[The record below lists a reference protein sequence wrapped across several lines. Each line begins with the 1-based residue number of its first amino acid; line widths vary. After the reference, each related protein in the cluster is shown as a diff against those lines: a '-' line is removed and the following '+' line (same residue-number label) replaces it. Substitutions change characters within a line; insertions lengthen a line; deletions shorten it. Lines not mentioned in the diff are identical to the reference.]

1 MTEALAHAQRSFV
14 DNLRRIA
21 VLAQVDASS
30 GAPALRPLAGD
41 LLRWIGEYNEAFV
54 QANERWCGGRLH
66 AFHQRQLTLAGRDL
80 LGVPDDVLRIG
91 RRLPEIGISLA
102 LSVPIDAMTRYPLVL
117 PMLRSELRGLYVQI
131 DCSAAQDDEP
141 SALSEAERQALTTHV
156 DSGGSAD
163 LVSTI
168 ADLRRLGLAEHEG
181 FNRVGFSVARPR
193 GEGIRPM
200 HRLHRVAPCSD
211 YLGWHVDAA
220 GDVFPCIGMTG
231 HAPARLGNIA
241 RPFAEVLQALAGT
254 RDALV
259 SLAERGP
266 ALPSAPSSVPFD
278 LCALHRD
285 AVTDLAA
292 I

>member
-1 MTEALAHAQRSFV
+1 
-14 DNLRRIA
+14 
-21 VLAQVDASS
+21 
-30 GAPALRPLAGD
+30 
-41 LLRWIGEYNEAFV
+41 
-54 QANERWCGGRLH
+54 
-66 AFHQRQLTLAGRDL
+66 
-80 LGVPDDVLRIG
+80 
-91 RRLPEIGISLA
+91 
-102 LSVPIDAMTRYPLVL
+102 
-117 PMLRSELRGLYVQI
+117 
-131 DCSAAQDDEP
+131 
-141 SALSEAERQALTTHV
+141 
-156 DSGGSAD
+156 
-163 LVSTI
+163 
-168 ADLRRLGLAEHEG
+168 
-181 FNRVGFSVARPR
+181 
-193 GEGIRPM
+193 M